1 MQAIIVRRSTAG
13 MLVGS
18 GDGGENLCASTF
30 SAEFYKYRS
39 TLGGRSRALMWEVG
53 VGRTGSI
60 LRSQMRV
67 RVYQVKYVIVLEIER
82 RHVTY
87 QVRTEEGFLNPKK
100 VYR

>member
-1 MQAIIVRRSTAG
+1 
-13 MLVGS
+13 
-18 GDGGENLCASTF
+18 
-30 SAEFYKYRS
+30 
-39 TLGGRSRALMWEVG
+39 MWEVG